1 MKKPLVVNLYGPPGC
16 GKSTGAAYIFYE
28 LKKSGINCELVAEF
42 AKDKTWEHNKKALSV
57 QEYVFGKQSY
67 RMARCRD
74 DVDVIITDSPLI
86 LSIIYNH
93 NEALDE
99 SFEKVIYN
107 IYNTYDNYDYLINR
121 VKPYNPKGRNETEEE
136 SNKIMPKIEN
146 LLIKYNIDYE
156 LINGDDSGYN
166 YIVRKIKENLKIG
179 AGELIMNKLKLL
191 QEALDNITQVNK
203 SDDNIN
209 IPTNNLEYAIK
220 RLSISEDYNIP
231 FNELYSNYSGD
242 GAMLCSNGL
251 DFIVSSNIYIANS
264 VNHFEFDKQ
273 KEYIQLINGNIGRLM
288 FSGMK
293 TDYYGETNDIWEEFK
308 NELISYNP
316 VDYDDMNFNYVY
328 TMEDGIR
335 LYKDFD
341 KIYTKYQKKFDEA
354 IKDVKIKFLE
364 QQIEKLKSDND
375 NL

>member
-1 MKKPLVVNLYGPPGC
+1 
-16 GKSTGAAYIFYE
+16 
-28 LKKSGINCELVAEF
+28 
-42 AKDKTWEHNKKALSV
+42 
-57 QEYVFGKQSY
+57 
-67 RMARCRD
+67 
-74 DVDVIITDSPLI
+74 
-86 LSIIYNH
+86 
-93 NEALDE
+93 
-99 SFEKVIYN
+99 
-107 IYNTYDNYDYLINR
+107 
-121 VKPYNPKGRNETEEE
+121 
-136 SNKIMPKIEN
+136 
-146 LLIKYNIDYE
+146 
-156 LINGDDSGYN
+156 
-166 YIVRKIKENLKIG
+166 
-179 AGELIMNKLKLL
+179 MNKLELL
-191 QEALDNITQVNK
+191 QQAFDNIKQVNK

-264 VNHFEFDKQ
+264 VNHFEFDKE

-308 NELISYNP
+308 NELISYNT
-316 VDYDDMNFNYVY
+316 VDYDDMNFNYIY

-341 KIYTKYQKKFDEA
+341 KVFTKYQKKFDET
-354 IKDVKIKFLE
+354 IKDIKIKSLE
-364 QQIEKLKSDND
+364 QQIERLKSDNG